1 MDMSYFILKNLCG
14 RRSSLPQLLQSLTAS
29 FSQNSH
35 KLTSVMCDTLN
46 TILSHQAPHRPHH
59 APTPSSKCLH
69 HSLYQRL
76 RLAVLW
82 LAVQLLIGI
91 TPANKIIF
99 ILVFRKSWSLNI
111 ITFHL
116 IFLRQFPIK
125 TEYKFLIAQL
135 FVELRLW

>member
-1 MDMSYFILKNLCG
+1 MDGYVIFYLEKLVWTEIKFTAVA
-14 RRSSLPQLLQSLTAS
+14 SLTQCRILA
-29 FSQNSH
+29 

-46 TILSHQAPHRPHH
+46 TILSHQAPHRPHR
-59 APTPSSKCLH
+59 APPPSSKCLH

-125 TEYKFLIAQL
+125 TEYKFLIAQ
-135 FVELRLW
+135 